1 MTLGDRVAVLCDG
14 VLQQVDTPQML
25 YERPRNLFV
34 AEFIGSPAMNLVEAT
49 IVDGDVVFGQLRV
62 KLDPSRRPEGRES
75 GPVILGIRPEAFEDA
90 SFVSA
95 ELPTVDVEVVVL
107 EELGSDA
114 HVFFR
119 VHATR
124 IAAETLGEDEDTTT
138 DLVTDRG
145 SLLNARVDP
154 RTTARVGY
162 PLRLAVDP
170 SRFHFFDPDTGA
182 ALVGA
187 RAGDRRPAASLVS

>member
-1 MTLGDRVAVLCDG
+1 MRDG
-14 VLQQVDTPQML
+14 RILQVDTPQTL
-25 YERPRNLFV
+25 YEQPGDLFV
-34 AEFIGSPAMNLVEAT
+34 AGFIGSPAMNLVEAT

-90 SFVSA
+90 AFVSA
-95 ELPTVDVEVVVL
+95 ELPAIDVEVVVL

-114 HVFFR
+114 HVYFR

-154 RTTARVGY
+154 RTAARVGY

-187 RAGDRRPAASLVS
+187 RTGDRRPAASLVS

>member
-1 MTLGDRVAVLCDG
+1 
-14 VLQQVDTPQML
+14 
-25 YERPRNLFV
+25 
-34 AEFIGSPAMNLVEAT
+34 
-49 IVDGDVVFGQLRV
+49 
-62 KLDPSRRPEGRES
+62 
-75 GPVILGIRPEAFEDA
+75 
-90 SFVSA
+90 
-95 ELPTVDVEVVVL
+95 VL

-162 PLRLAVDP
+162 PLRLTVDP

-182 ALVGA
+182 ALVGT
-187 RAGDRRPAASLVS
+187 RTGDRRPAASLVS